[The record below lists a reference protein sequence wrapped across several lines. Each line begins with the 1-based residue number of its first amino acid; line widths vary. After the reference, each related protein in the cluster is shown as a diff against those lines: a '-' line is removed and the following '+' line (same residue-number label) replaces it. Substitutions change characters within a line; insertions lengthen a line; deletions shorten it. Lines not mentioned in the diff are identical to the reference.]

1 MARMVVVQPHPF
13 GCISAAGKINESCVT
28 IDQLQD
34 DTFSLMFTHVFNV
47 PLIVFSAKLENIA
60 NTTLECCF

>member
-1 MARMVVVQPHPF
+1 MARTVVVQPHPF
-13 GCISAAGKINESCVT
+13 GYTSAAGKINESCVT

-34 DTFSLMFTHVFNV
+34 DNFSLMFTHVFNV
-47 PLIVFSAKLENIA
+47 PLTVFSAKLEDVA